1 MVLICNNNVL
11 TIEQFHKNRCEEKK
25 AIKQIIIERKYAK
38 GEDIHTE
45 SPKQPP
51 NSTYSKS
58 ISDSN
63 ESNTEHSKLFLMNCK
78 RR

>member
-1 MVLICNNNVL
+1 MVLICNNNIL

-38 GEDIHTE
+38 EKDVDVE
-45 SPKQPP
+45 SPKQQP
-51 NSTYSKS
+51 NSSYSKS
-58 ISDSN
+58 IGNSN
-63 ESNTEHSKLFLMNCK
+63 ETNTEHNKLFLMNCK